1 MEYGALVAAAQM
13 YSRMHICQFVFQF
26 VPIIMY
32 KRGKNARK
40 FLFDFFKKEKYNTD
54 KRVAD
59 QRKSSFAAR
68 FVYTCCRT
76 L

>member
-1 MEYGALVAAAQM
+1 MIHQEILQKYERQLITTEESG
-13 YSRMHICQFVFQF
+13 FEE
-26 VPIIMY
+26 
-32 KRGKNARK
+32 KNARK

-59 QRKSSFAAR
+59 QRKSSFATR
-68 FVYTCCRT
+68 FVCTCCRT